1 MSLPL
6 APCHMRRNAR
16 MTDFHGYFLPLS
28 FTSILEEAKAVREKA
43 GLFDISHMGH
53 FMATGP
59 GVRRHLNGL
68 ITSDLEAVPPGKCL
82 YALLPNDQGGTV
94 DDLILAASGED
105 EIHVIVNAGN
115 RDGDFAWLR
124 DHLPKS
130 ISLEDLSAGQIGLA
144 LQGPAS
150 SQIVSLLARGFEGMK
165 RREARFSMG
174 AANHLW
180 ISRTGY
186 TGEDGWEFFGSEE
199 SILPLYRILSEKGGD
214 LGLHQAGLGARD
226 LLRLEMAYPLYG
238 QELTPEKTAFDAG
251 LDFAVNLR
259 KGSFLGK
266 DKMLEKRAETGRNR
280 LTGFVLTER
289 GIPRTHCPVLD
300 PATGLQVG
308 EVTSGGHSP
317 RVGGGFG
324 LAYMEPGF
332 LSEFEQGKEAGVE
345 IHGKIHRA
353 RIHERPF
360 VTGGLSGKKESAQL
374 AVKSNGTADQGAKR

>member
-6 APCHMRRNAR
+6 APYHMQRAAK
-16 MTDFHGYFLPLS
+16 MTDFHGYLLPLS

-53 FMATGP
+53 FLAKGP
-59 GVRRHLNGL
+59 DVRRHLNGL
-68 ITSDLEAVPPGKCL
+68 ITSDFEAVPVGKCL
-82 YALLPNDQGGTV
+82 YGLLTNDQGGTV

-105 EIHVIVNAGN
+105 EAHIIVNAGN
-115 RDGDFAWLR
+115 RTADFSWLR
-124 DHLPKS
+124 DHLPDS
-130 ISLEDLSAGQIGLA
+130 ISLEDLSEGQIGLA

-150 SQIVSLLARGFEGMK
+150 SQIVALLGGGFDGMK

-174 AANHLW
+174 PVDQVW

-186 TGEDGWEFFGSEE
+186 TGEDGWEFFGPEAA
-199 SILPLYRILSEKGGD
+199 ILPVYRILSERGAD
-214 LGLHQAGLGARD
+214 LGLLQAGLGARD

-238 QELTPEKTAFDAG
+238 QELSPEKTAFDAG

-259 KGSFLGK
+259 KGAFLGK
-266 DKMLEKRAETGRNR
+266 DKMLEKRDDTGRER
-280 LTGFVLTER
+280 LTGFVLLER
-289 GIPRTHCPVLD
+289 GIPRTHCPVID
-300 PATGLQVG
+300 PLTGDQVG

-324 LAYMEPGF
+324 LAYMEPHF
-332 LSEFEQGKEAGVE
+332 LREFEQGKEAGIE

-353 RIHERPF
+353 RIHDRPF
-360 VTGGLSGKKESAQL
+360 LAGGLSAKNLSTKK
-374 AVKSNGTADQGAKR
+374 